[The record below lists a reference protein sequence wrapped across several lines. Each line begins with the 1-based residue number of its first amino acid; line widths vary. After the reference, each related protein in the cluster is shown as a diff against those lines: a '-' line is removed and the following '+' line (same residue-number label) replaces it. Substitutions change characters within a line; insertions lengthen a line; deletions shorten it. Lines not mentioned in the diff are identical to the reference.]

1 MFRSD
6 GNCHPQRHG
15 LMSILART
23 SAAIGL
29 LAAAL
34 TATPAMAQT
43 ITPAPIVVESLPVSF
58 QVINRNDSNVPC
70 LADGKTYTVRGHLV
84 GLDYDLR
91 NPFPP
96 GVTTYLHGIGW
107 GEYYWHFQ
115 SQPDYDY
122 ATQMARRGHIS
133 LVFDQLGYGASDRV
147 PGLFTCYGSEA
158 SVANQIVRALKSGR
172 YTVAGRATAPIFTRV
187 ALASNQ
193 AAALVS
199 QPTVYSYSE
208 LLAPNVDALIVT
220 SFADFAGAFKPA
232 FALQSAP
239 FFARCLLGGEPSD
252 GPGGSGPRFYVN
264 FPPSDDAFASV
275 NFANADPA
283 IVAAATAAR
292 GRSPCGEALSAF
304 QTIGLDTLQL
314 LLRQVRVPVLL
325 VNGLDDAFFIQP
337 LGGNVQR
344 RLYPN
349 SPDVTVAFIANAG
362 QALTLERTA
371 PDFRNV
377 MDAWLRAR
385 RF

>member
-1 MFRSD
+1 MFGRD
-6 GNCHPQRHG
+6 PFRRRRQTTWLTALPR
-15 LMSILART
+15 L

-29 LAAAL
+29 LATAVIANPAA
-34 TATPAMAQT
+34 AQT
-43 ITPAPIVVESLPVSF
+43 TVPSPNAVESLPVSF
-58 QVINRNDSNVPC
+58 QVVNRNDSNVPC

-84 GLDYDLR
+84 GPAADLR
-91 NPFPP
+91 NPFPRS
-96 GVTTYLHGIGW
+96 VTTYLHGIGW
-107 GEYYWHFQ
+107 GEFYWHFQ
-115 SQPDYDY
+115 SQPEYDY
-122 ATQMARRGHIS
+122 ATLMAQRGHTS
-133 LVFDQLGYGASDRV
+133 LVYDQLGYGASDRT
-147 PGLFTCYGSEA
+147 PGLLNCYGSEA
-158 SVANQIVRALKSGR
+158 SVANQIIGALKTGR
-172 YTVAGRATAPIFTRV
+172 YTVVGRTTVPTFAQV

-199 QPTVYSYSE
+199 QPTVYSYSAP
-208 LLAPNVDALIVT
+208 LAPNADALIVT

-239 FFARCLLGGEPSD
+239 FFSRCLLGGEPSD

-264 FPPSDDAFASV
+264 FPPSDEAFASV

-304 QTIGLDTLQL
+304 QTIGLDSLQI
-314 LLRQVRVPVLL
+314 LLRQVRVPVLI

-337 LGGNVQR
+337 LGGTVQR